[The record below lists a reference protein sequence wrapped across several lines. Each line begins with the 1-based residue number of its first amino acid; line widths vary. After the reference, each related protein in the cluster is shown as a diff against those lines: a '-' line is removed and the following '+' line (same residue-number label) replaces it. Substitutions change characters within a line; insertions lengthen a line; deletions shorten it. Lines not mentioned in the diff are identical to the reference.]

1 MNDILTERILSSS
14 NLIYKIASK
23 YKDYYCMEDLYQ
35 AGCLGVIK
43 ANNSYVR
50 NDNTKFSTYAYKFIL
65 GEIIDFI
72 RKDKNIII
80 SDEAYEIYKK
90 YLKVKELLYSKYERE
105 ISFSEICE
113 NIGISEDK
121 MFSIIKSVSIFKSI
135 NEDEKNSNGYYSD
148 DRETIDNEILL
159 QSELDELN
167 SFDRSLIEYRYY
179 QGYSQSETAQMMGL
193 SQAKVSR
200 CEKLILNRIKNNIA

>member
-23 YKDYYCMEDLYQ
+23 YKDYYCIEDLYQ

-43 ANNSYVR
+43 ANNCYVE
-50 NDNTKFSTYAYKFIL
+50 NNNTKFSTYAYKFIL

-105 ISFSEICE
+105 VSFSEICE
-113 NIGISEDK
+113 YIGISEDK
-121 MFSIIKSVSIFKSI
+121 MLSIIKSVSIFKSI
-135 NEDEKNSNGYYSD
+135 NEDENNYNSYYSD
-148 DRETIDNEILL
+148 DRELIDNEILL
-159 QSELDELN
+159 QSELQELD

-179 QGYSQSETAQMMGL
+179 QGYSQSETAEMMGL

>member
-23 YKDYYCMEDLYQ
+23 YKDYYCVEDLYQ

-43 ANNSYVR
+43 ANNCYVE
-50 NDNTKFSTYAYKFIL
+50 NNNTKFSTYAYKFIL

-105 ISFSEICE
+105 VSFSEICE
-113 NIGISEDK
+113 YIGISEDK
-121 MFSIIKSVSIFKSI
+121 MLSIIKSVSIFKSI
-135 NEDEKNSNGYYSD
+135 NEDENNYNSYYSD
-148 DRETIDNEILL
+148 DRELIDNEILL
-159 QSELDELN
+159 QSELQELD

-179 QGYSQSETAQMMGL
+179 QGYSQSETAEMMGL